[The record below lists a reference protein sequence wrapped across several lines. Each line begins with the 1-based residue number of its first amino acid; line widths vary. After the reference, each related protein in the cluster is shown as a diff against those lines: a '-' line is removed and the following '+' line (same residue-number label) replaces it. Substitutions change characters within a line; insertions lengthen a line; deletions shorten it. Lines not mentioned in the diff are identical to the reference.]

1 MDSVLDPDCVILY
14 AMKRLLLLLCACHA
28 AAPTAPDLATSG
40 AAGLKTID
48 AQRLMATTNYLASDA
63 LEGRAPG
70 SRGGIAAEDYVAK
83 QMAEIG
89 LVPAGEHGT
98 FFQTVPLREATRD
111 DAKSSL
117 VVHTKAGDV
126 PFVEGK
132 DAVLWA
138 DPHQA
143 DVAIDAPLVFVGYG
157 IDLVG
162 VNLHGAIAVIYGGAP
177 RMRDGKPLDA
187 ATHAVLAD
195 VKKRTPALR
204 DHGASAVLVV
214 FDPARAE
221 RMSWESYVPKVADSQ
236 MGWVENGQVRS
247 LPALQMVMISE
258 AALDRVAGGKA
269 HEAWKQHLD
278 RGEVAK
284 LDLGATASLRVHAE
298 LAERVARNVAG
309 LLRGASDEVVVY
321 TAHLDHLGIGPP
333 VDGDNIYNGAMDNA
347 IGVAGVLEI
356 ARAFK
361 ALPHPPRRSILFLIV
376 AGEEK
381 GLLGSNYYVQHPLIP
396 LAKTVANINIDGIN
410 ALYEDFDILAL
421 GAEHSTLMRHAEAAA
436 RASGLAI
443 SPDPDPDQ
451 VYFIRSDQYSFV
463 KGGVPSVFPSAGW
476 KDATGALD
484 KNKALSDAWGEQH
497 YHRPSDNWRPEYKPE
512 WPAKEARFDFL
523 FGLSVANA
531 ADRPA
536 WNPGDAFSHLD

>member
-1 MDSVLDPDCVILY
+1 
-14 AMKRLLLLLCACHA
+14 MKRLLILVCACHA
-28 AAPTAPDLATSG
+28 AAPRSPVSA
-40 AAGLKTID
+40 ID
-48 AQRLMATTNYLASDA
+48 PQRLMATTNYLASDQ

-70 SRGGIAAEDYVAK
+70 SRGGMAAEDYVAK

-89 LVPAGEHGT
+89 LAPAGERGT
-98 FFQTVPLREATRD
+98 YFQTVPLREATRV
-111 DAKSSL
+111 DAQSSL
-117 VVHTKAGDV
+117 VVHAKTGDI

-157 IDLVG
+157 IDVVG
-162 VNLHGAIAVIYGGAP
+162 NLRGAIAVMYAGAP
-177 RMRDGKPLDA
+177 HERDGKPLDS

-195 VKKRTPALR
+195 IKKRTPGLR

-214 FDPARAE
+214 YDPARAQ
-221 RMSWESYVPKVADSQ
+221 RMAWDSYVPKVSDSQ
-236 MGWVENGQVRS
+236 MGWLENGQVGS
-247 LPALQMVMISE
+247 LPALPMVMISE
-258 AALDRVAGGKA
+258 AALERVAGGQA
-269 HEAWKQHLD
+269 HAAWQRLD
-278 RGEVAK
+278 RGEPAK
-284 LDLGATASLRVHAE
+284 LELDATASLHIHAE
-298 LAERVARNVAG
+298 LVERTARNVVG

-333 VDGDNIYNGAMDNA
+333 IDGDNIYNGAMDNA

-356 ARAFK
+356 ARAFR

-381 GLLGSNYYVQHPLIP
+381 GLLGSNYYVEHPLIP
-396 LAKTVANINIDGIN
+396 LAKTVADINIDGLN
-410 ALYEDFDILAL
+410 ALYEDFDIIAL
-421 GAEHSTLMRHAEAAA
+421 GAEHSTLLGHAEAAG
-436 RASGLAI
+436 RAEALTI

-463 KGGVPSVFPSAGW
+463 KAGIPSAFPTAGW
-476 KDATGALD
+476 KDATGAID

-497 YHRPSDNWRPEYKPE
+497 YHRPSDIWHPGDKPE
-512 WPAKEARFDFL
+512 WAAKEARFDFL

-531 ADRPA
+531 ADRPS
-536 WNPGDAFSHLD
+536 WNPGDAFSHLN